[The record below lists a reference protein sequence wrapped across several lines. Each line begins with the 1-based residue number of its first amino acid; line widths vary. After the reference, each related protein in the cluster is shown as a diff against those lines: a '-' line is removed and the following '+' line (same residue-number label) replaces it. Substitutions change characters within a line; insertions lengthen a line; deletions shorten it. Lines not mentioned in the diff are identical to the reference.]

1 MFIDQTWS
9 NRYKYAY
16 LCSWVYVG
24 LTFLDLNW
32 CVVSI
37 IFYFPHFSI
46 IYGIILPIDFHIF
59 SRWLKPPTCE
69 DMGMDQ
75 YLLTPFLGGLTS
87 IYQIFWC
94 ELQGYKV
101 LTHCH
106 RSQSF
111 LATKKASAL
120 LEELLARHSR
130 QLPPFSAG
138 LKGGSG
144 DESLEWC

>member
-1 MFIDQTWS
+1 MIKPLQICISVQLGLCWS
-9 NRYKYAY
+9 HLSRLELVCGFNHF
-16 LCSWVYVG
+16 LFS
-24 LTFLDLNW
+24 TF
-32 CVVSI
+32 
-37 IFYFPHFSI
+37 
-46 IYGIILPIDFHIF
+46 FHNIWDNPSHWLSYF